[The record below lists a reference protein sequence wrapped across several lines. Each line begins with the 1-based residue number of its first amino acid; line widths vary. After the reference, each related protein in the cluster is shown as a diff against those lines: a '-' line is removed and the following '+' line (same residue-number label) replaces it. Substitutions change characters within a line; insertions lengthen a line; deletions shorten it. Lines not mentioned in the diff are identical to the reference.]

1 MVLPISCHR
10 GDLSTPVVEEY
21 IIWPVPNPTNHTLVK
36 NPRYRDPIPF
46 NARSPLNS
54 VELPLISARMAQ
66 EFSKVDHILLAA
78 TGYSFNDCSNRCL
91 EIARGGPAHV
101 TPGGRTFLGYLI
113 RSLEGKYLLPIG
125 LQFSLNITA
134 LDAEDWQV
142 NEVWWRGRI
151 FKSFDVLGSTS
162 FDDLGL
168 SSTVQGV
175 HSENVAKDAFTD
187 NLRSSLNFRGTPRP
201 TSNQRGPRTSYPDGD
216 RIEVTGRQV
225 SWLGWTFNFNVRSST
240 GIQVHD
246 VRFLKERII
255 YELSLQELAVFYSEG
270 DPVSRHTTFYNSDA
284 MLGWSGS
291 QLFRGVDCPD
301 QAHFFNT
308 VHYHNLKPLVFP
320 NTVCVFEWDRGIPLR
335 RHFES
340 NYNGGYKFFQGMPDN
355 VLILR
360 TIPTIDNYDYVV
372 DVMLHQDGKV
382 EVKVSLTGYLIT
394 TYYQERDP
402 DIYGYQV
409 MEDVIGN
416 IHLHAANFRVDLD
429 ILGR

>member
-1 MVLPISCHR
+1 M
-10 GDLSTPVVEEY
+10 VEEY
-21 IIWPVPNPTNHTLVK
+21 IIWPVPNPTNHRLVK

-54 VELPLISARMAQ
+54 VELPLLTTRMAQ

-78 TGYSFNDCSNRCL
+78 TGYSFNNCSKRCL
-91 EIARGGPAHV
+91 EIAPGGPAHV
-101 TPGGRTFLGYLI
+101 TPGGHTYLGYLI

-125 LQFSLNITA
+125 MQFSLDIAA
-134 LDAEDWQV
+134 LNAEEWQV
-142 NEVWWRGRI
+142 NNVWWQGRL
-151 FKSFDVLGSTS
+151 FDSFDQMRSQIDPGAPS
-162 FDDLGL
+162 FKKV
-168 SSTVQGV
+168 SEPEGV
-175 HSENVAKDAFTD
+175 FTD
-187 NLRSSLNFRGTPRP
+187 NLRSSLNFRGDPRP
-201 TSNQRGPRTSYPDGD
+201 SSNQRGPRTSYPDGD

-246 VRFLKERII
+246 VQFLKERII
-255 YELSLQELAVFYSEG
+255 YELSLQELTVFYSGG
-270 DPVSRHTTFYNSDA
+270 DPMSKHTVFYDSDA
-284 MLGWSGS
+284 MLGWSGT

-308 VHYHNLKPLVFP
+308 VHYHKGKPLVFP

-394 TYYQERDP
+394 TYYQGPDSDP
-402 DIYGYQV
+402 YGYQV
-409 MEDVIGN
+409 MDDIIGN
-416 IHLHAANFRVDLD
+416 VHLHTANFRVDLD